1 MECALGELV
10 ECSTECGSLG
20 TAPCTAE
27 CQVAAECLPPAEVCN
42 GADDDCDGVV
52 DEGLLTARVASAF
65 DIHGV
70 GLSDTSARLVSAKNG
85 LYLFYFGRRSTGS
98 GLSYNVRL
106 YVVKLSDEGQVVG
119 TPTLIRESA
128 AGTKTGP
135 IEVVTVGYSAYV
147 AIPPTDAGAEL
158 LRVSLVDLFEIGS
171 VATPDHDRWKWQGQC
186 LATDGET
193 VAWGTIRWDALAP
206 QQPFRSD
213 FEVSFYDNALNQEAN
228 HPLSASRA
236 AMEGSTCGLLGP
248 RTPDNKWLAAEYA
261 DGDLRLQALTAADG
275 LIDGFDV
282 AYPSAAQT
290 PRMAWDTG
298 GHAIVAMGDW
308 VRRYAVGARF
318 VYEDSVNGFVG
329 VPSGGHA
336 HRWGKALHDHDR
348 WGRYSRGRRS
358 ERVPSVPDPRSGG
371 HDRGT

>member
-1 MECALGELV
+1 M
-10 ECSTECGSLG
+10 
-20 TAPCTAE
+20 
-27 CQVAAECLPPAEVCN
+27 
-42 GADDDCDGVV
+42 V
-52 DEGLLTARVASAF
+52 DEGLLTARVVSAF

-171 VATPDHDRWKWQGQC
+171 VVTPDHDRWKWQGQC

-193 VAWGTIRWDALAP
+193 VAWGTMRWDALAP

-261 DGDLRLQALTAADG
+261 DGDLHLQALTAADG
-275 LIDGFDV
+275 LVDGFDV
-282 AYPSAAQT
+282 ALS
-290 PRMAWDTG
+290 
-298 GHAIVAMGDW
+298 
-308 VRRYAVGARF
+308 VRGADASDGLGYRR
-318 VYEDSVNGFVG
+318 S
-329 VPSGGHA
+329 
-336 HRWGKALHDHDR
+336 RDR
-348 WGRYSRGRRS
+348 RHGRLGAPLRGRSPFRLRGFG
-358 ERVPSVPDPRSGG
+358 ERVCGGALGRTCSSMEEGSSRPRPMGSIFA
-371 HDRGT
+371 RWEI